1 MSIAYTNIN
10 GGMPMI
16 GADYELIYEFDGGAV
31 YWISWYA
38 GDKVEG
44 KMITVYEKDIEGED
58 DS

>member
-1 MSIAYTNIN
+1 
-10 GGMPMI
+10 MI

-44 KMITVYEKDIEGED
+44 KMVTVYENDIEGED
-58 DS
+58 YDP